1 MLSPFLQNAFFY
13 FFYSTAGADNSQ
25 SFYAFFTN
33 YLKYKNFPIYASDTR
48 NGEVFINLF
57 LFVFDFTVQFLK

>member
-33 YLKYKNFPIYASDTR
+33 YLKYENFPIYASDDTH

-57 LFVFDFTVQFLK
+57 FICV